1 MLVLL
6 AIYQLSRLAFLLANS
21 GYFSAASTGDL
32 IHAFFSGFRF
42 DLNIILI
49 LNAPFVLFHLLPL
62 TGFYTRTWQSC
73 LKWYFFLTNIPVM
86 LLNCIDLEYFKYQG
100 KRTTADLF
108 GLFTMGDDMQNTLPQ
123 MARDF
128 WYVLVVFAILAVLTV
143 FLYSRIKVPAATPQ
157 THLTLQWLLIVPA
170 SALVVVG
177 ARGGL
182 QLKPLG
188 ILSAAANTPPTLVP
202 LVLNTPFTVFKTLG
216 KDLLEEKKYFPEK
229 VALRYFNKDHRYTGR
244 PPFQP
249 KNVVIIILESFSAEF
264 VGTLNNGKGYTPF
277 LDSLA
282 AEGMLFTN
290 GYANAKKSIDGIPSV
305 LAALPTLMPAS
316 YITSPYNGN
325 KLHSIAA
332 MLRPKGYTSAFFHG
346 GNNGT
351 MGFDNFTSMS
361 GFSHYYGR
369 KEYPGNDYDG
379 HWGIF
384 DENFYHFFI
393 SKMNEMKPPF
403 VTSFFSLSSHHPYT
417 IPAHLKNR
425 FPKGPLPIHESIGYA
440 DYALA
445 SFFREASKTNWYA
458 NTLFVIT
465 SDHTGP
471 SAIPFY
477 QTKTG
482 MFRVPILY
490 FMPGSA
496 LKGRNSRTTQQ
507 TDIIPGILDLLN
519 YDLPF
524 TAFGNSPFDTTSQG
538 MAFNY
543 PGDVYQAMNQ
553 HQLLQFDGSNVIGVY
568 HPENDSLLQN
578 NLVQKPGSVDSVLLS
593 TLQSVLQQ
601 FESALVKNKLI
612 PEQLS
617 K

>member
-1 MLVLL
+1 MV
-6 AIYQLSRLAFLLANS
+6 IYQLSRLAFLLANA
-21 GYFSAASTGDL
+21 GYFTGSDTADVFK
-32 IHAFFSGFRF
+32 AFFTGTRF
-42 DLNIILI
+42 DLNIILV
-49 LNAPFVLFHLLPL
+49 LNAPFVLFHLIPAKA
-62 TGFYTRTWQSC
+62 FYTRIWQNI
-73 LKWYFFLTNIPVM
+73 LRWYFFIVNIPVLM
-86 LLNCIDLEYFKYQG
+86 LNCIDLEYFKYQG

-108 GLFTMGDDMQNTLPQ
+108 GLFSMGDDMQNTLPQ

-128 WYVLVVFAILAVLTV
+128 WYVLVVFALLAALTI
-143 FLYSRIKVPAATPQ
+143 FLYNRIKFPATETQ
-157 THLTLQWLLIVPA
+157 TQIGFQWLLLLPV
-170 SALVVVG
+170 SALVVIG

-188 ILSAAANTPPTLVP
+188 ILSAAGNTPPTLVP

-216 KDLLEEKKYFPEK
+216 KDLLEEKKYFTGEA
-229 VALRYFNKDHRYTGR
+229 ALQYFTKDHQYTGR

-249 KNVVIIILESFSAEF
+249 KNVVIIILESFSSEF
-264 VGTLNNGKGYTPF
+264 IGTLNNGKGYTPF

-282 AEGMLFTN
+282 GEGMLFTN
-290 GYANAKKSIDGIPSV
+290 AYANAKKSIDGIPSV

-332 MLRPKGYTSAFFHG
+332 VLKPKGYTSAFFHG

-361 GFSHYYGR
+361 GFGNYYGR

-384 DENFYHFFI
+384 DENFYHFYI

-417 IPAHLKNR
+417 IPVHLKNR

-445 SFFREASKTNWYA
+445 SFFREASKTKWFD

-490 FMPGSA
+490 FMPGSE

-507 TDIIPGILDLLN
+507 TDIVPGILDLLN

-524 TAFGNSPFDTTSQG
+524 TAFGNSPFDTTSSG
-538 MAFNY
+538 MAVNY
-543 PGDVYQAMNQ
+543 PGDVYQAINDR
-553 HQLLQFDGSNVIGVY
+553 QLLQFDGSSVIGVY
-568 HPENDSLLQN
+568 DVVNDSLLKK
-578 NLVQKPGSVDSVLLS
+578 NLVEKPGSIDSVLLS
-593 TLQSVLQQ
+593 GLKSVLQQ
-601 FESALVKNKLI
+601 YESALAKNKLI